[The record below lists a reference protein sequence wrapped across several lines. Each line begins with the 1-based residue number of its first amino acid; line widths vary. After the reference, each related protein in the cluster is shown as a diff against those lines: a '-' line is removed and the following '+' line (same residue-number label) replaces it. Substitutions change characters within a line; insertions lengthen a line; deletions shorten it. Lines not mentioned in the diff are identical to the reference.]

1 MVFPLAGSEP
11 RHPSQLY
18 EALLEGLLL
27 FAILWVYSA
36 VPRPLARVSG
46 LFLVLYGVFRFVVEF
61 TREPDDYL
69 GFVAMDWMT
78 MGQVLSLP
86 MVVAGLLIMFLS
98 GSQRL
103 EYKGKTSNK
112 SN

>member
-18 EALLEGLLL
+18 EAMLEGLVL
-27 FAILWVYSA
+27 FAFLWVYSA
-36 VPRPLARVSG
+36 TPRPVARVSG
-46 LFLVLYGVFRFVVEF
+46 LFLVLYGMFRFIVEF

-98 GSQRL
+98 GSERF
-103 EYKGKTSNK
+103 EYKRKTSNK